1 MEITNLISKMI
12 GYETG
17 VPHRIAHFLKV
28 YAFAK
33 SIGTQ
38 EGIDRETQEIL
49 ETAAVVH
56 DIGIKPSLEKY
67 NSSAG
72 NYQQIE
78 GVQPARDMLGEMGY
92 DKKVIDRVCYLI
104 AHHHTYTNI
113 DGMDYQILVEAD
125 FLVNIFEDNMNVEQI
140 KSIKE
145 KIFKTKTGTDYL
157 VKNFLSDK

>member
-1 MEITNLISKMI
+1 M
-12 GYETG
+12 
-17 VPHRIAHFLKV
+17 

-38 EGIDRETQEIL
+38 EGIDRKTQEIL

-92 DKKVIDRVCYLI
+92 AEKVIDRVCYLI

-140 KSIKE
+140 KSIIE